1 MQKVLC
7 YRMYETFQTGKLKEC
22 LVYATLLIT
31 IICSGNRLLIAH
43 GLIDEN
49 VHFKNTEA
57 LVTELVKHNKHHYLQ
72 VYPNEK
78 HGLRHASVNEHFETL
93 MFYWLTNYL

>member
-1 MQKVLC
+1 MGLPSENRKAYAKSSVLP
-7 YRMYETFQTGKLKEC
+7 YVRDFPD
-22 LVYATLLIT
+22 
-31 IICSGNRLLIAH
+31 SGNRLLIAH